1 LLTCSVYQE
10 KRTFFAFLILG
21 IYYFSINFLNNTF
34 EHLPCSTTKTVL
46 QSLSALHSP
55 SKPSTRTLDARLAK
69 FLAPL
74 AYVTHQ
80 FTSKDVSF
88 TSPRQNVMSVA
99 ITTLKPTELANSSPA
114 LTTNAALSSI
124 SVANAKNV
132 PQASSSILPIKNVLT
147 LRSQGVS
154 KEMLIHA

>member
-1 LLTCSVYQE
+1 M
-10 KRTFFAFLILG
+10 
-21 IYYFSINFLNNTF
+21 
-34 EHLPCSTTKTVL
+34 
-46 QSLSALHSP
+46 
-55 SKPSTRTLDARLAK
+55 
-69 FLAPL
+69 
-74 AYVTHQ
+74 THQ